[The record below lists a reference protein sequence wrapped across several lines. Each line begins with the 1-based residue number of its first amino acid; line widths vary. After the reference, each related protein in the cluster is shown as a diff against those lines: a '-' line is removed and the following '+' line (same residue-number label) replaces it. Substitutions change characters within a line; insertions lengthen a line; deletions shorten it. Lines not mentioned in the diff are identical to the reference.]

1 MRLQNTTLGAATL
14 GVIALALAGCST
26 SSEPGV
32 NLASETV
39 VLSADYPVFDSIESA
54 SDEADLIVKGEYID
68 SAVELLYPTIETE
81 GDPESNPQQGI
92 ASEEVDL
99 EEMAIVTTVSQ
110 LRITEVLKGDVNVG
124 DIIEVSQVGG
134 EYDDVTYDEE
144 STTLLSEVDVPEV
157 ALFLNQTSDTTF
169 DLINPAQGIF
179 TVEGNTVE
187 ASSNEES
194 FSDIATIDELREVIE
209 DK

>member
-1 MRLQNTTLGAATL
+1 MRSQNMALAAATL

-26 SSEPGV
+26 SSESGA
-32 NLASETV
+32 NAASETV
-39 VLSADYPVFDSIESA
+39 VLSADYPVYDSIESA
-54 SDEADLIVKGEYID
+54 IEEADLIVKGEYIGSEVD
-68 SAVELLYPTIETE
+68 LLYPTLETE

-92 ASEEVDL
+92 APEGVDL
-99 EEMAIVTTVSQ
+99 KEMAIVTTVSQ
-110 LRITEVLKGDVNVG
+110 LRITEVLKGDMNVG
-124 DIIEVSQVGG
+124 DIIEVSQLGG
-134 EYDDVTYDEE
+134 EYDEVNYNEE

-179 TVEGNTVE
+179 IVEGE
-187 ASSNEES
+187 AVKAPSNQES
-194 FSDIATIDELREVIE
+194 FSEIATIDELREVVE